1 MLFKSTRQ
9 HILLTGICCM
19 ANGDAALLSILLMRP
34 ETSRKITP
42 LGCSPPKLD
51 AFSNLYETK
60 INKFN

>member
-51 AFSNLYETK
+51 AFSNL
-60 INKFN
+60 